1 MKLRLLALSLILL
14 TGFSA
19 AQSSNSTGIDSSP
32 GLVKA
37 DSPIYGWDVA
47 WDNALQTAGLK
58 SAGEVAVERAS
69 EVAVARDRNHTRA
82 AIGAVDRLNQAVA
95 EANNDD
101 RERLQKAESILGNVS
116 EVLPEQAEYGI
127 SNALENIQKAKQRVP
142 DRMTVSGR
150 NGSGGMLPDIKLP
163 DVGGGQDIEAPG
175 SDDRPGQASG
185 R

>member
-47 WDNALQTAGLK
+47 VDNALQTAGLK

-69 EVAVARDRNHTRA
+69 EVAVAESRNHSA
-82 AIGAVDRLNQAVA
+82 ASGKALQRFNQAVA

-101 RERLQKAESILGNVS
+101 RERLQRAEQ
-116 EVLPEQAEYGI
+116 VLSQVRERVPEQAQQGI
-127 SNALENIQKAKQRVP
+127 TNALENVQRAKQRVP

-175 SDDRPGQASG
+175 SDGRPGQASG

>member
-1 MKLRLLALSLILL
+1 MRIRLLTISLILFAGL
-14 TGFSA
+14 SA

-69 EVAVARDRNHTRA
+69 EVAVARDRNHTKA
-82 AIGAVDRLNQAVA
+82 AVNAVDQLNYVVG
-95 EANNDD
+95 EADNSDK
-101 RERLQKAESILGNVS
+101 ERLERAEEILNSTS
-116 EVLPEQAEYGI
+116 EMLPEQAQYGI
-127 SNALENIQKAKQRVP
+127 SNALENVKGAKNRVP

-163 DVGGGQDIEAPG
+163 DVGGQDIEASG
-175 SDDRPGQASG
+175 SDNRPGQNS
-185 R
+185 RR